1 MSHCLK
7 LIGNFGIKIANF
19 GRHEHPENLRK
30 EQGKV
35 MIFEFFKQ
43 LGDWKY

>member
-7 LIGNFGIKIANF
+7 LVENFGIKIANF